1 MSGIDDLVSNLK
13 NGVTN
18 LGNIAQTLS
27 NAFPQ
32 VFGTFTLANAVTTN
46 VVQPKIVAAGFPVIV
61 PTNGTAALAQRTLGL
76 YVSAV
81 TAGVGFAIST
91 QTGTAT
97 GGETFSYFVYNP
109 V

>member
-1 MSGIDDLVSNLK
+1 MASVDDLVSNLK

-32 VFGTFTLANAVTTN
+32 VFGTFTLSNATTTN
-46 VVQPKIVAAGFPVIV
+46 VVQPKIVAAGFPILV
-61 PTNGTAALAQRTLGL
+61 PTSATSAATILAQGL

-81 TAGVGFAIST
+81 TAGVGFAVST
-91 QTGTAT
+91 QTGLAVGT
-97 GGETFSYFVYNP
+97 ETFSYFVYNP

>member
-1 MSGIDDLVSNLK
+1 MTSLTDINSTLQ
-13 NGVTN
+13 NGVRG
-18 LGNIAQTLS
+18 LSNIAQTLS

-46 VVQPKIVAAGFPVIV
+46 VAQPGIVAAGFPVIV
-61 PTNGTAALAQRTLGL
+61 PTNGSAALAERTLGL

-91 QTGTAT
+91 QSGTAV

>member
-1 MSGIDDLVSNLK
+1 
-13 NGVTN
+13 
-18 LGNIAQTLS
+18 
-27 NAFPQ
+27 
-32 VFGTFTLANAVTTN
+32 VFGTFTLSNAVTTN
-46 VVQPKIVAAGFPVIV
+46 VAQPKIVAAGFPVIV

-91 QTGTAT
+91 QTGTAV
-97 GGETFSYFVYNP
+97 GSETFSYFVYNP